1 MSQTEQ
7 RDPGAKPPF
16 PEQEQ
21 PYPGSDAE
29 LRPTADHGE
38 ESYRGSG
45 KLEGLAT
52 VVTGGDSGIGRAVAL
67 AFAREGADVLISYL
81 DEDEDAAETAALV
94 EDAGRQAVQVRGDL
108 SDPAHCRRVVEEAVS
123 KLGRLDVLVN
133 NAATQ
138 TVRSSFGEI
147 SDEEVERVFR
157 TNVFPLFAL
166 CRAAIPH
173 LPAGG

>member
-7 RDPGAKPPF
+7 RDPRQGAKPPF

-52 VVTGGDSGIGRAVAL
+52 IVTGGDSGIGRAVAI
-67 AFAREGADVLISYL
+67 AFAREGADVLISHL
-81 DEDEDAAETAALV
+81 DEEATPRRRRASSRPRGAAVHDPRRSRRSGSLPARRR
-94 EDAGRQAVQVRGDL
+94 AGRSR
-108 SDPAHCRRVVEEAVS
+108 SSAVS
-123 KLGRLDVLVN
+123 
-133 NAATQ
+133 T
-138 TVRSSFGEI
+138 SS
-147 SDEEVERVFR
+147 
-157 TNVFPLFAL
+157 
-166 CRAAIPH
+166 
-173 LPAGG
+173 